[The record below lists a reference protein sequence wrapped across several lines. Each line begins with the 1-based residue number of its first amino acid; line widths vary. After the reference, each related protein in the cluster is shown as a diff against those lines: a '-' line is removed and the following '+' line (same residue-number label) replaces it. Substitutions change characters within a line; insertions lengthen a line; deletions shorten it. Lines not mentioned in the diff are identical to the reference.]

1 MNILEIY
8 LIITILKTNIII
20 CYLTSKKFHLRNSVT
35 IKHNIVNG
43 KYKSTAQNVL
53 MYLPVL
59 CCITYSI
66 QCLLDIYS
74 YLSLTPFRLSC
85 SLRYEDVLLVGPL
98 TAVTA
103 GTSTVCDS
111 WDFHGL

>member
-1 MNILEIY
+1 MENLETY
-8 LIITILKTNIII
+8 LIITILKIDKYAIYLLNSLIREILQP
-20 CYLTSKKFHLRNSVT
+20 LTS
-35 IKHNIVNG
+35 IING
-43 KYKSTAQNVL
+43 KYKSTAEYVL

-59 CCITYSI
+59 CCITHSI
-66 QCLLDIYS
+66 QLLLDIYS
-74 YLSLTPFRLSC
+74 YLSVTPFRLSC
-85 SLRYEDVLLVGPL
+85 SLCYEDVLLIGPL